1 MYTYLSITSA
11 FTHGNIYHS
20 KNPFAKVG
28 TGYHTWYRYQEL
40 EYYKNF
46 PQYSLLVQSQDSGI
60 ESQRVARILFH
71 GYCRLFVP

>member
-1 MYTYLSITSA
+1 MCENACIRIQIGANFCKGRYR
-11 FTHGNIYHS
+11 
-20 KNPFAKVG
+20 